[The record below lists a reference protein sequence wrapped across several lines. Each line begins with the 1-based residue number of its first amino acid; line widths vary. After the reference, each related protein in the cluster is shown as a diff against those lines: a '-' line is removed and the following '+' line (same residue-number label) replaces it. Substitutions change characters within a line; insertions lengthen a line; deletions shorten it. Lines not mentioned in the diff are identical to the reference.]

1 MGATQTGRVTL
12 NFRPQR
18 RTALNFRPKIMQLD
32 IITPD
37 RKVFSGEA
45 SSVTFPGTEGQFQ
58 VLNDHAPLVSTL
70 ARGPVTVATATG
82 QQTFTVDGGVV
93 EVLRNKVLVLAEAV
107 LAA

>member
-1 MGATQTGRVTL
+1 MVL
-12 NFRPQR
+12 E
-18 RTALNFRPKIMQLD
+18 

-45 SSVTFPGTEGQFQ
+45 TSVTFPGVEGQFQ

-70 ARGPVTVATATG
+70 VRGPVTVQGPSG

-107 LAA
+107 VA

>member
-1 MGATQTGRVTL
+1 
-12 NFRPQR
+12 
-18 RTALNFRPKIMQLD
+18 MQLD

-45 SSVTFPGTEGQFQ
+45 SSVTFPGSEGQFQ

-70 ARGPVTVATATG
+70 ARGPVTVVTATG
-82 QQTFTVDGGVV
+82 QQMFTVDGGVV

>member
-1 MGATQTGRVTL
+1 MKV
-12 NFRPQR
+12 
-18 RTALNFRPKIMQLD
+18 D

-45 SSVTFPGTEGQFQ
+45 SAVTFPGSEGQFQ

-70 ARGPVTVATATG
+70 GKGPIVVQGSTG

-93 EVLRNKVLVLAEAV
+93 EVLQNNVLVLAEAV
-107 LAA
+107 IV

>member
-1 MGATQTGRVTL
+1 MTV
-12 NFRPQR
+12 
-18 RTALNFRPKIMQLD
+18 D

-45 SSVTFPGTEGQFQ
+45 SAVTFPGSEGQFQ

-70 ARGPVTVATATG
+70 AKGQVIVQTTSG

-93 EVLRNKVLVLAEAV
+93 EVLQNKVLLLAEAV
-107 LAA
+107 LV

>member
-1 MGATQTGRVTL
+1 MT
-12 NFRPQR
+12 
-18 RTALNFRPKIMQLD
+18 LD

-45 SSVTFPGTEGQFQ
+45 SSVTFPGSQGQFQ

-70 ARGPVTVATATG
+70 AKGVVIVQTTSG

-93 EVLRNKVLVLAEAV
+93 EVLQNKVLVLAEAV
-107 LAA
+107 VA